1 MALNLDQMMG
11 NHLST
16 YYNPK
21 LTLTHAQVKQG
32 EQFTKIIKIE
42 PHLLCVMANFA
53 NL

>member
-1 MALNLDQMMG
+1 MHFYLDQMMG

-32 EQFTKIIKIE
+32 EQFTKIMKFE
-42 PHLLCVMANFA
+42 PHLLGVMAN
-53 NL
+53 